1 MVHERRELRVLHAR
15 GVGKE
20 LGRFVGEAVRHLIQ
34 KRVEQQAWLHEAKA
48 RYESGALR
56 SVVDGLASAG
66 RSAYPQLWEEMEGM
80 AHGSQVELL
89 YILLMNLQ
97 REIRYFVP
105 EDSERAKYVLKMT
118 SPDMN
123 CTDVSYKGPEGW
135 WLCHNE
141 DGGDAADMHF
151 LYMLQVKGD
160 HGTFTG
166 LTYAGELPSS
176 AFGYNSSGLV
186 FTMDGLSPL
195 RLDLEG
201 VPRNF
206 VSRKLMEAKTMDE
219 AIRTVTRA
227 RHSVGHNYNIASIA
241 QEGIDPVSVE
251 TAPRGL
257 FSIQAWEDG
266 CSFHANRY
274 LRTETQQIPNP
285 SSEHREKRVQ
295 ELLPVN
301 GLDGLLSILSDRED
315 KAWPIFDPHGSGS
328 TYCTAV
334 FDLMQRRVEVY
345 MGNPLERE
353 CCFSDKLVE
362 IPYA

>member
-1 MVHERRELRVLHAR
+1 MVDARRELPVLHAR
-15 GVGKE
+15 GDGKE
-20 LGRFVGEAVRHLIQ
+20 LGRFVGEAMRLLIQ

-48 RYESGALR
+48 KYESGALR
-56 SVVDGLASAG
+56 PVVDSLASAG
-66 RSAYPQLWEEMEGM
+66 RTAFPQLWEEMEGM
-80 AHGSQVELL
+80 AHGSQVEFL
-89 YILLMNLQ
+89 YILLINLQ
-97 REIRYFVP
+97 REMRYFVP
-105 EDSERAKYVLKMT
+105 EDSERAKYVKKVV

-123 CTDVSYKGPEGW
+123 CTDVFYKGSEGW

-151 LYMLQVKGD
+151 LFMLQVKGN

-186 FTMDGLSPL
+186 FTMDGLSPVH
-195 RLDLEG
+195 LDPGG

-219 AIRTVTRA
+219 ALCIVTEA
-227 RHSVGHNYNIASIA
+227 RHSVGHNYNIVSVA
-241 QEGIDPVSVE
+241 QGEFSAVSVE

-257 FSIQAWEDG
+257 FSIQTLVDE
-266 CSFHANRY
+266 CFFHANRY
-274 LRTETQQIPNP
+274 LRVTTPQIPNP
-285 SSEHREKRVQ
+285 SSEHREMRVQ

-301 GLDGLLSILSDRED
+301 RLDALLAILADQED
-315 KAWPIFDPHGSGS
+315 ETWPIFDPHGNGS

-334 FDLMQRRVEVY
+334 FDFKQRQVEVY
-345 MGNPLERE
+345 MGNPLKRE
-353 CCFSDKLVE
+353 CCFSDALLERV
-362 IPYA
+362 

>member
-1 MVHERRELRVLHAR
+1 MVHAR

-20 LGRFVGEAVRHLIQ
+20 LGQFVGEAMRHLIQ
-34 KRVEQQAWLHEAKA
+34 KRVEQQAWLHEAMAK
-48 RYESGALR
+48 YESGALR
-56 SVVDGLASAG
+56 SVVDSLASAG
-66 RSAYPQLWEEMEGM
+66 RAAYPQLWEEMKGM
-80 AHGSQVELL
+80 AHGSQVEFL

-105 EDSERAKYVLKMT
+105 GDSERAKYVQRMT
-118 SPDMN
+118 SLDMN

-141 DGGDAADMHF
+141 DGGDAADMCF
-151 LYMLQVKGD
+151 LYMLQVNGD

-195 RLDLEG
+195 HLDLEG

-219 AIRTVTRA
+219 AIQIVTQA

-241 QEGIDPVSVE
+241 QEGTDPVSVE
-251 TAPRGL
+251 TAPGGL
-257 FSIQAWEDG
+257 FSVQTWEDI
-266 CSFHANRY
+266 CSFHVNRY
-274 LRTETQQIPNP
+274 LRLKTQQIPNP
-285 SSEHREKRVQ
+285 SSEHREKRVR

-301 GLDGLLSILSDRED
+301 GLDGLLSILSDRKD
-315 KAWPIFDPHGSGS
+315 KAWPIFDPHGNGS

-345 MGNPLERE
+345 LGNPLKRE
-353 CCFSDKLVE
+353 CCFSDILVE
-362 IPYA
+362 VPQACCL